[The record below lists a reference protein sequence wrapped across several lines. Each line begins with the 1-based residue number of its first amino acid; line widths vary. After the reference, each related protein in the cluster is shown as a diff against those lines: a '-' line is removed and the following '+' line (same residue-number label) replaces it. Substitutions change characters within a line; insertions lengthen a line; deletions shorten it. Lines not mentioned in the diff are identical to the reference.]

1 MTVATVAQE
10 ISEARE
16 ILAPHMDILREDVAG
31 PMWVDFGGAA
41 QRYRDA
47 RGSDKGAREFAGV
60 CRGLKQDAL
69 GSANNPVNL
78 RPVRGAWATMPTD
91 GSGRLSTLERVAYSL
106 IGGACVAVLLFMAWT
121 LGTFGASS
129 PDAPAAPALTSATV
143 ADTGPDVDMRDREM
157 ITRGAGWSWAA
168 ADECGHGPVACDRA
182 LREIN
187 NEAALYGL
195 HVWEDGS
202 ISPR

>member
-16 ILAPHMDILREDVAG
+16 SLAPHMDILRGDLVSG
-31 PMWVDFGGAA
+31 MWLDFGAAA

-60 CRGLKQDAL
+60 CRGLKQDAM
-69 GSANNPVNL
+69 GAANNPLNL
-78 RPVRGAWATMPTD
+78 RPVREPWATMPVD
-91 GSGRLSTLERVAYSL
+91 GSGRLSTLERVAYGA
-106 IGGACVAVLLFMAWT
+106 IGAACMVALLFMGWT
-121 LGTFGASS
+121 LGIFGGVS

-143 ADTGPDVDMRDREM
+143 ADTGADVDMRDREM
-157 ITRGAGWSWAA
+157 ITRGSYWSWAA
-168 ADECGHGPVACDRA
+168 ADGCARGTVECDRA
-182 LREIN
+182 LREVN
-187 NEAALYGL
+187 GEAALYGL

-202 ISPR
+202 VSPR